1 MREMRRRFVITL
13 AAGIFLAAGGPPL
26 FAQRHARQP
35 NFQQQPYHP
44 PVTGINQNPPLDPK
58 GAKAA
63 MLLENEKQFREGL
76 AQLSVLVN
84 ELKEDLDKTPTT
96 DVLPAK
102 MYKKAQEIE
111 KLAKQIKNKVKG

>member
-1 MREMRRRFVITL
+1 
-13 AAGIFLAAGGPPL
+13 
-26 FAQRHARQP
+26 
-35 NFQQQPYHP
+35 
-44 PVTGINQNPPLDPK
+44 
-58 GAKAA
+58 
-63 MLLENEKQFREGL
+63 MLLQNEKQFREGL

-84 ELKEDLDKTPTT
+84 ELKEEVDKTPTT